1 MTYVTK
7 RQRKEIRK
15 KKIRTIAFWI
25 AGLMLVV
32 VIGIV
37 LWNVHVRSK
46 NNVNVTVPEYTG
58 KPYVEINN
66 NKPFF
71 TEKDLNSEVFEKYSE
86 LDYYGRCGVAYAC
99 LSKELMPEGERGEIG
114 LIKPS
119 GWQTVKYPEQIE
131 DLYLYNRCHLI
142 AWCLAGE
149 NDNEENL
156 ITGTRYMNVE
166 GMLPFEEIVASY
178 LDKTNNHVLYRV
190 TPVYEG
196 DNLVASG
203 VLMEAYS
210 IEDNG
215 KGICFCVY
223 CYNVQ
228 PGIDIDYATGESKV
242 SK

>member
-1 MTYVTK
+1 M
-7 RQRKEIRK
+7 Q
-15 KKIRTIAFWI
+15 
-25 AGLMLVV
+25 
-32 VIGIV
+32 IV
-37 LWNVHVRSK
+37 WNFK
-46 NNVNVTVPEYTG
+46 NNEKVNRYW
-58 KPYVEINN
+58 NRRR
-66 NKPFF
+66 
-71 TEKDLNSEVFEKYSE
+71 L
-86 LDYYGRCGVAYAC
+86 GR
-99 LSKELMPEGERGEIG
+99 
-114 LIKPS
+114 
-119 GWQTVKYPEQIE
+119 
-131 DLYLYNRCHLI
+131 
-142 AWCLAGE
+142 
-149 NDNEENL
+149 
-156 ITGTRYMNVE
+156 
-166 GMLPFEEIVASY
+166 LPFEEIVASY